1 MKFGFVGSG
10 DPPQLPLHPTTPQS
24 LHLSVD
30 PLPPLPP
37 AAACEVNTCG
47 EGDLGL
53 RPGGGDVCLGF
64 MLRKGE
70 GAFLF
75 GWPRGGVGFLFFHA
89 GLYEGD
95 VGLYEGEVGLYEG
108 EVGLY
113 EGDVGLYEG
122 EVGLYEG
129 EVGLYEGEVGLY
141 EGEVGLFEGTDGG
154 TAVAGVGAVGC
165 GAEDGVCTA
174 GAGAGCG
181 AAGGRA
187 VGGGAGAGCGAAGAE
202 AGCGTTGAGG
212 LTCIGGCRGGAA
224 ACSISAFRMQAGLL
238 QLFHPGL
245 PVLFKQNLQAAKKQ
259 E

>member
-1 MKFGFVGSG
+1 
-10 DPPQLPLHPTTPQS
+10 
-24 LHLSVD
+24 
-30 PLPPLPP
+30 
-37 AAACEVNTCG
+37 
-47 EGDLGL
+47 
-53 RPGGGDVCLGF
+53 
-64 MLRKGE
+64 LRKGE

-95 VGLYEGEVGLYEG
+95 
-108 EVGLY
+108 
-113 EGDVGLYEG
+113 
-122 EVGLYEG
+122 
-129 EVGLYEGEVGLY
+129 VGLY

-187 VGGGAGAGCGAAGAE
+187 VGGGAGAGCG
-202 AGCGTTGAGG
+202 TTGAGG

-245 PVLFKQNLQAAKKQ
+245 PVLLKQNLQAAKKQ